1 MNKRAFYLI
10 FFTVYTLFCTYHVHA
25 KTIQAEIIP
34 IEVRPG
40 DPFLVKVTGI
50 KSSKNLYAS
59 FKNSEL
65 HFNSCG
71 ANCYL
76 AIGAVDIKTEPGI
89 YLLQFKSGKRKLI
102 REIKVIETT
111 FPKQEISLSD
121 EKVFLDRKNLKRV
134 KKENKRLKTIF
145 RKVTRKLWD
154 GDFILP
160 LENDITTDF
169 GTERII
175 NRDIKSLH
183 TGVDIRG
190 EEGEEIMASNSGKV
204 VFKRELF
211 FGGKTI
217 IIDHGDGIY
226 TIYMHLSKYNVKL
239 HEIVPKGFIIGYVG
253 FTGRSTGPHLHF
265 GVKISKINVNPISLF
280 ELEL

>member
-1 MNKRAFYLI
+1 MNKRAFQLI
-10 FFTVYTLFCTYHVHA
+10 WVIGFTLFYTYYVYA
-25 KTIQAEIIP
+25 DTIQAEVIP
-34 IEVRPG
+34 VEVRAG
-40 DPFLVKVTGI
+40 DPFFIKVTNI
-50 KSSKNLYAS
+50 KSSRNLSAS
-59 FKNSEL
+59 FKNNKL
-65 HFNSCG
+65 HFNSWED
-71 ANCYL
+71 CYL

-89 YLLQFKSGKRKLI
+89 YPLQIKFRKKKLI
-102 REIKVIETT
+102 REIKVLETI

-160 LENDITTDF
+160 LENEITTDF

-175 NRDIKSLH
+175 NHNIKSLH

-190 EEGEEIMASNSGKV
+190 EEGEEIMASNRGKV
-204 VFKRELF
+204 VFKKELF

-217 IIDHGDGIY
+217 IIDHGGGIY
-226 TIYMHLSKYNVKL
+226 TIYMHLSKYNVRL

-253 FTGRSTGPHLHF
+253 STGRSTGSHLHF

>member
-1 MNKRAFYLI
+1 MNRRAFQLI
-10 FFTVYTLFCTYHVHA
+10 WVIVYTLFCTYHVHA
-25 KTIQAEIIP
+25 ETIQAEIIP
-34 IEVRPG
+34 VEVRPG
-40 DPFLVKVTGI
+40 DPFFVKVTNI

-65 HFNSCG
+65 HFNSWED
-71 ANCYL
+71 CYL

-89 YLLQFKSGKRKLI
+89 YPLQIKFGKKKLI

-111 FPKQEISLSD
+111 FPKQELSLSD

-134 KKENKRLKTIF
+134 EKENKRLKTIF

-160 LENDITTDF
+160 LENEITTDF

-175 NRDIKSLH
+175 NHNIKSLH

-190 EEGEEIMASNSGKV
+190 EEGEEIMASNRGKV
-204 VFKRELF
+204 VFKKELF

-265 GVKISKINVNPISLF
+265 GVKISKINVNPISLL